1 MKPGIRNYL
10 SSSKTVTT
18 DKEDAYFMR
27 MCTEVLGCERG
38 IIEPL
43 LVAFTAMKDISLPGN
58 PEFSSVDFL
67 C

>member
-1 MKPGIRNYL
+1 
-10 SSSKTVTT
+10 
-18 DKEDAYFMR
+18 MR
-27 MCTEVLGCERG
+27 MCTEVIGCERG